1 MDFTRVL
8 LEWYR
13 KNSRDLPWRRTRDP
27 YLVWLSEIILQQ
39 TRIDQG
45 LPYYERFVITFPD
58 ITALASAGEEQ
69 VLKLWQGL
77 GYYSRARN
85 LLETA
90 VRIQRDYGGKFPSE
104 YKKIREL
111 KGIGDYTAAAI
122 ASIAFGLPYPVVDG
136 NVLRFYARFYGIEES
151 VDSGKVKNL
160 VTRLAEA
167 HISHDAPGDFNQ
179 AIMEF
184 GATVCRPSNPSCEDC
199 VVRSGCKALAENFV
213 SKIPARTAKNPAKQR
228 YINYFVIVSESIQG
242 KMVFLNKRAEDDIW
256 KGLFD
261 FPFFETDD
269 RTDPGEVPE
278 SSEIARQVLRQ
289 KGRCVSV
296 SGMYTHI
303 LTHQRLHA
311 RFFRFAC
318 ESEIDLDFLKVPLS
332 KVHEYPVPRLIDR
345 YLSDTELL

>member
-45 LPYYERFVITFPD
+45 LPYYERFVTAFPD
-58 ITALASAGEEQ
+58 ITTLASAGEEQ

-90 VRIQRDYGGKFPSE
+90 VRIQRDYCGKFPSE

-136 NVLRFYARFYGIEES
+136 NVLRFYSRYYGIEES
-151 VDSGKVKNL
+151 IDSGKVKNL
-160 VTRLAEA
+160 VTHLAEA

-184 GATVCRPSNPSCEDC
+184 GAIVCRPSNPSCEDC
-199 VVRSGCKALAENFV
+199 VVRSGCKALAENLV
-213 SKIPARTAKNPAKQR
+213 SKIPARTVKTPAKQR
-228 YINYFVIVSESIQG
+228 YINYFVIVCDGIPG

-269 RTDPGEVPE
+269 WTDPGEVLE
-278 SSEIARQVLRQ
+278 ISELARQLLRQ
-289 KGRCVSV
+289 NGRFESV

-318 ESEIDLDFLKVPLS
+318 DGEIDLDFLMVPLS

-345 YLSDTELL
+345 YLSDAELL